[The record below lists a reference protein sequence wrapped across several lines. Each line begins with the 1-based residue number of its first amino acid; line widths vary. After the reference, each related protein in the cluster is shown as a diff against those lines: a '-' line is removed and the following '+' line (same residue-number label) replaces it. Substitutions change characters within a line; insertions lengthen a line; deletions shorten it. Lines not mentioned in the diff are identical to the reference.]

1 MENYEKNR
9 LPEYIGA
16 VVALTALLMGYCTFS
31 PMADSDVFTAV
42 WAAKYAATMIITIVV
57 IGVIV
62 DKRDTAGELATA
74 LISFMIAA
82 VADRIGWY
90 SYIIVAAMA
99 LGEAIWLAAGVHK
112 RKKDS
117 NGSYKEENI
126 KEYWQD
132 NAMTTVMAYLVLAL
146 FIVALNDGN
155 IPFLNKGNDTAVYE
169 VKEEEEPEIVPE
181 ALTLVIEPDYEYVKE
196 YDSYD
201 NEGRLKA
208 LGIIYANE
216 QKGLGLEN
224 TASIQLAEL
233 ETDLPEKVAYGDY
246 SHEDRFIRINK
257 DYLDDFDVTLNTLL
271 HEMMHQYQSE
281 LVDTGI
287 ADASRLAYFD
297 DIREYK
303 KELYNYKSTYD
314 GCGFSEYYE
323 QKVEADAR
331 QYADERTEFY
341 KQILERD

>member
-1 MENYEKNR
+1 
-9 LPEYIGA
+9 
-16 VVALTALLMGYCTFS
+16 
-31 PMADSDVFTAV
+31 
-42 WAAKYAATMIITIVV
+42 
-57 IGVIV
+57 
-62 DKRDTAGELATA
+62 
-74 LISFMIAA
+74 
-82 VADRIGWY
+82 
-90 SYIIVAAMA
+90 MA

-117 NGSYKEENI
+117 NGSYKEEDI

-146 FIVALNDGN
+146 FIVAFKDGN
-155 IPFLNKGNDTAVYE
+155 IPFLNKENDTAVYE

-181 ALTLVIEPDYEYVKE
+181 DLTLVIEPDYEYVKE

-201 NEGRLKA
+201 NDGRLKA

>member
-1 MENYEKNR
+1 ME
-9 LPEYIGA
+9 
-16 VVALTALLMGYCTFS
+16 
-31 PMADSDVFTAV
+31 
-42 WAAKYAATMIITIVV
+42 
-57 IGVIV
+57 
-62 DKRDTAGELATA
+62 
-74 LISFMIAA
+74 
-82 VADRIGWY
+82 
-90 SYIIVAAMA
+90 
-99 LGEAIWLAAGVHK
+99 
-112 RKKDS
+112 
-117 NGSYKEENI
+117 
-126 KEYWQD
+126 
-132 NAMTTVMAYLVLAL
+132 
-146 FIVALNDGN
+146 
-155 IPFLNKGNDTAVYE
+155 
-169 VKEEEEPEIVPE
+169 
-181 ALTLVIEPDYEYVKE
+181 
-196 YDSYD
+196 
-201 NEGRLKA
+201 
-208 LGIIYANE
+208 YANE